1 MKKFLSLFIIIVAF
15 SSCQEDLKTNNPSI
29 QGLKDD
35 VFWIANDA
43 RAYVSP
49 TGTLSIKGLTQFE
62 ELTLNTSSTA
72 VGTYFLGT
80 TNANNKAIFTSNF
93 NETELL
99 YETNVAAGPAFGVS
113 LISGGSGYV
122 TANSVATTGGTG
134 SGLTVKIEANT
145 SGVVTKVLVASGGN
159 GYISGDL
166 ITVTGGNLNCKFRVV
181 NGGEIKIEEY
191 DNVNMTIS
199 GTFKF
204 NAANVNN
211 NPAGGPILNYQYGA
225 FYKVQ
230 IFPAQ

>member
-1 MKKFLSLFIIIVAF
+1 MKKFLSLLLIIVAF

-43 RAYVSP
+43 RAYISS
-49 TGTLSIKGLTQFE
+49 TGNLSIKGLTQFE

-80 TNANNKAIFTSNF
+80 TNANNKAIYTSNF
-93 NETELL
+93 DDIALF
-99 YETNVAAGPAFGVS
+99 YETNVVAGPAFAIS
-113 LISGGSGYV
+113 LVSGGSGYA
-122 TANSVATTGGTG
+122 TANSVATIGGTG
-134 SGLTVKIEANT
+134 TGLTVRIEAN
-145 SGVVTKVLVASGGN
+145 SAGLVTKVLVASGGN
-159 GYISGDL
+159 GYVSGDL
-166 ITVTGGNLNCKFRVV
+166 ITVSGGNLNCKFRVV

>member
-15 SSCQEDLKTNNPSI
+15 SSCQEDLKTNNPSM

-43 RAYVSP
+43 RAYVSS
-49 TGTLSIKGLTQFE
+49 TGNLSIKGLTQFE

-72 VGTYFLGT
+72 VGTYLLGT
-80 TNANNKAIFTSNF
+80 PNANDKAIFTSSF
-93 NETELL
+93 NDTDLL
-99 YETNVAAGPAFGVS
+99 YETTVVSGPAFGVS
-113 LISGGSGYV
+113 LVSGGSGYA

-134 SGLTVKIEANT
+134 SGLTVKITANS

-159 GYISGDL
+159 GYVSGDL
-166 ITVTGGNLNCKFRVV
+166 ITVTGGNLNCKFKVV

-191 DNVNMTIS
+191 DSVNMTVS

-204 NAANVNN
+204 NATNVNN